1 MLLGKILEKWAYE
14 PVVVSDGA
22 AAWEVLAG
30 PDPPRLAILDWVMPG
45 FSGIEVCQLL
55 RSRPPYI
62 YTIFLTAKST
72 CDDLVLAMEAGA
84 DDYLT
89 KPFDQNEL
97 LLRLRAG
104 QRMLA
109 AMERQ
114 PAPELPKIEY
124 SSCFISHSSKDAGFA
139 EQLNTDLRAAG
150 IQCWYAPE
158 DLRIGDKFR
167 KRIDESIYLHD
178 KLLLILS
185 QSSVRS
191 AWVESEVEAAF
202 QQERLRSE
210 LLPEA
215 LRGNTTVL
223 FPVQIDD
230 VNPDDKVGWGAEIR
244 RTRHIGDFRN
254 WKDPAKY
261 QAGLTRLLR
270 DLALSSERDQEAKT
284 ARKKLVARLGLRNS

>member
-1 MLLGKILEKWAYE
+1 MLLGKILEKWSYE

-22 AAWEVLAG
+22 AAWEILAG

-45 FSGIEVCQLL
+45 LSGIEVCERL
-55 RSRPPYI
+55 RGKSPYI

-72 CDDLVLAMEAGA
+72 RDDLVIAMEAGA

-104 QRMLA
+104 QRIIA
-109 AMERQ
+109 AMEKQ

-124 SSCFISHSSKDAGFA
+124 SSCFISHSSKDAVFA
-139 EQLNTDLRAAG
+139 EKLNTDLRTAG
-150 IQCWYAPE
+150 IECWYAPE
-158 DLRIGDKFR
+158 DLKIGDKFR

-185 QSSVRS
+185 SASVES

-202 QQERLRSE
+202 EQERLRSE

-223 FPVQIDD
+223 FPIQIDD
-230 VNPDDKVGWGAEIR
+230 VNLDQKMGWGAEIS
-244 RTRHIGDFRN
+244 RTRHIGDFRY
-254 WKDPAKY
+254 WKDPDRY

-270 DLALSSERDQEAKT
+270 DLALSSERDQKAKA
-284 ARKKLVARLGLRNS
+284 ARKKLVARLGIRDS

>member
-1 MLLGKILEKWAYE
+1 LKKWSYD
-14 PVVVSDGA
+14 PVVCSNGNE
-22 AAWEVLAG
+22 AWEVLSG
-30 PDPPRLAILDWVMPG
+30 PDPPRIAILDWMMPG
-45 FSGIEVCQLL
+45 STGIEVCE
-55 RSRPPYI
+55 RIRGSRPYI

-72 CDDLVLAMEAGA
+72 REDLIRGMEAGA

-89 KPFDQNEL
+89 KPFDQTEL

-104 QRMLA
+104 ERMVA
-109 AMERQ
+109 EMEQQ
-114 PAPELPKIEY
+114 PAPALPKIEY
-124 SSCFISHSSKDAGFA
+124 SSCFISHSSKDAAFA
-139 EQLNTDLRAAG
+139 EQLNADLRNAG

-185 QSSVRS
+185 SASVKS
-191 AWVESEVEAAF
+191 VWVESEVEAAL

-210 LLPEA
+210 LVPEA

-223 FPVQIDD
+223 FPIQIDD
-230 VNPDDKVGWGAEIR
+230 VNLDATVGWGAEIR
-244 RTRHIGDFRN
+244 RTRHIGDFRQWN
-254 WKDPAKY
+254 DPQRY

-270 DLALSSERDQEAKT
+270 DLAVSSEQDQKAKA
-284 ARKKLVARLGLRNS
+284 ARKDLATRLGITVG